1 MARIS
6 GFSLGGR
13 RVTEEA
19 PKTLGQDGL
28 FKLSTWN
35 SLAITRLF
43 GLPEIQG
50 EPIQQEYEFPMQRR
64 VDRLYRLA
72 DGSLLNI
79 EHQSSL
85 RDKDALA
92 RRMITYHMMIKEQFP
107 DPPLLQI
114 VVYTGR
120 EPADWTRIGEAL
132 EYQTL
137 DRSGAHGIRFSAAL
151 RDFRVAPINEFQKSG
166 FVDDLI
172 LGLMAAGG
180 DDERYIVDVI
190 DRIRQS
196 RGAAR
201 RDAIE
206 KFIAVCATMP
216 DRKAGQLDFG
226 DRNMWIE
233 DVKDSPLVQQII
245 EIAGKSRLEAAVR
258 QGREEGRDEGR
269 DEGQRLGLATAIVR
283 HANRRQIDLPF
294 SNEETVNLLMSR
306 TDQNA
311 LLDMIEAM
319 PEMTEFN
326 AFVKRFGV
334 TIAAGDD

>member
-1 MARIS
+1 
-6 GFSLGGR
+6 
-13 RVTEEA
+13 
-19 PKTLGQDGL
+19 
-28 FKLSTWN
+28 
-35 SLAITRLF
+35 
-43 GLPEIQG
+43 
-50 EPIQQEYEFPMQRR
+50 MQRR

-120 EPADWTRIGEAL
+120 EPADWTRIDEAL

-166 FVDDLI
+166 FVGDLI

-201 RDAIE
+201 R
-206 KFIAVCATMP
+206 
-216 DRKAGQLDFG
+216 AGQSHFRFLRG
-226 DRNMWIE
+226 
-233 DVKDSPLVQQII
+233 
-245 EIAGKSRLEAAVR
+245 GLE
-258 QGREEGRDEGR
+258 GNG
-269 DEGQRLGLATAIVR
+269 RLGRL
-283 HANRRQIDLPF
+283 F
-294 SNEETVNLLMSR
+294 S
-306 TDQNA
+306 
-311 LLDMIEAM
+311 
-319 PEMTEFN
+319 F
-326 AFVKRFGV
+326 FGARGV
-334 TIAAGDD
+334 WRVQR